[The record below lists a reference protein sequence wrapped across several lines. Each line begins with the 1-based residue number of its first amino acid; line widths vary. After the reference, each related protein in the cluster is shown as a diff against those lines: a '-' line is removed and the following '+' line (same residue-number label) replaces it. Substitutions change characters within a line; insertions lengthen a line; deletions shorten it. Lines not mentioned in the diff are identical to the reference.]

1 MTTKSCSRKDKTSL
15 ILRLRRIEG
24 QVKGIQKMVDEEK
37 VCQDI
42 LVQISAAKAAL
53 HKVGGLIMEEY
64 IEDCLMG
71 QLKAGNQ
78 EDQEELLKDLLE
90 LVVKYSK

>member
-1 MTTKSCSRKDKTSL
+1 M
-15 ILRLRRIEG
+15 LRLRRVEG

-37 VCQDI
+37 SCQEV

-53 HKVGGLIMEEY
+53 HKVGALILEEY
-64 IEDCLMG
+64 IEDCMMN
-71 QLKAGNQ
+71 QLKNAD
-78 EDQEELLKDLLE
+78 DQEALLKDLLD

>member
-1 MTTKSCSRKDKTSL
+1 MTTKSCSRKDKSSL
-15 ILRLRRIEG
+15 ILRLRRVEG

-37 VCQDI
+37 ECKEI

-53 HKVGGLIMEEY
+53 HKVGGLILEEY
-64 IEDCLMG
+64 IEDCLIH
-71 QLKAGNQ
+71 QLKEENP
-78 EDQEELLKDLLE
+78 EDLLKDLLD

>member
-1 MTTKSCSRKDKTSL
+1 MTTKSCSRKDKSSL

-37 VCQDI
+37 ECQDI

-53 HKVGGLIMEEY
+53 HKVGGLILEEY
-64 IEDCLMG
+64 IEDCLIH
-71 QLKAGNQ
+71 QLKEENQ
-78 EDQEELLKDLLE
+78 EDLLKDLLN